1 MITEQ
6 EKPAILFLFDDVAV
20 YQVEDVDTL
29 IDNMTEE
36 QAKYMTIRALQ
47 MAYKRGVFTLT
58 ESEIVSK
65 SLRLLK

>member
-1 MITEQ
+1 MNTEQ
-6 EKPAILFLFDDVAV
+6 EKPAILFLFDEVAV